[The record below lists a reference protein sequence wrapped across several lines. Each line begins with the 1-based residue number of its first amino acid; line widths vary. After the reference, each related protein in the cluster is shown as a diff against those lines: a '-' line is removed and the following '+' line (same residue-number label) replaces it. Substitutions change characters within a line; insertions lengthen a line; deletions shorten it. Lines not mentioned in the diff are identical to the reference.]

1 LLLLKGCALKCV
13 RLGESLSCKLS
24 DGGELKMEAFE
35 RLVFHIV
42 FVAGAFILVLLS
54 QAIKIVQEWER
65 GVILRLG
72 RFHAVKGP
80 GLFLIIP
87 FIDRMIKIDLR
98 VFVMDVPKQDI
109 ITRDNVPVKV
119 NAVVYFQVIDP
130 ALAVTRVENYIAAT
144 QQLSQT
150 RLRSVLG
157 ESELDDLLARRVE
170 LNRRLQQI
178 IDEQTDPWGIKVIA
192 VEIKDVEL
200 PAGMQRAMARQA
212 EAERER
218 RAKVINAQGE
228 LQAAEQLAQ
237 AAEIMGR
244 HAYALQLRYLQTLSE
259 IASEKAT
266 VVAVP
271 VPIDLLTPFMAA
283 AGERLAQARASSSQ

>member
-1 LLLLKGCALKCV
+1 
-13 RLGESLSCKLS
+13 
-24 DGGELKMEAFE
+24 MEAFE

-150 RLRSVLG
+150 RLRSILG

-218 RAKVINAQGE
+218 RAKIINAQGE

-283 AGERLAQARASSSQ
+283 AGERLAQARASSSQQTAQCKVD